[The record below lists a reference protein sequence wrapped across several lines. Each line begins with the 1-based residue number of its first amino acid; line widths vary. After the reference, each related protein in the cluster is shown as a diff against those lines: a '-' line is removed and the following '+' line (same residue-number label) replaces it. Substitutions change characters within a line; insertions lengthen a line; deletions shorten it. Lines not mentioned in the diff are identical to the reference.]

1 MEPGDTEDA
10 VLDPRRIGA
19 PAYNVASERRWA
31 LLGATEGGEILFV
44 VYTRRG
50 GRIRVVTA
58 RGATNQEKRR
68 YRKGGK

>member
-1 MEPGDTEDA
+1 MEPGEAEDA

-19 PAYNVASERRWA
+19 PAYNLGSERRWA
-31 LLGATEGGEILFV
+31 LLGTPEGGETLFV
-44 VYTRRG
+44 VYTRRR

-58 RGATNQEKRR
+58 RPATNQEKRR